1 MIHSI
6 KVINYRDEAITID
19 LEKPENSGFIIRS
32 IDGLGAAKANINV
45 TDIVTNDGGIFNS
58 SRLVSRNIVMK
69 LIFYGID
76 NIESI
81 RQSTYKYFPIKKEL
95 TLVIKTDNR
104 ELEIKGYVESNEA
117 NIFSN
122 EEGADISIICPNPY
136 FYLHGS
142 DSTNVTLFSSVEPIF
157 EFPFMN
163 NSLTEKLIGLS
174 GIHNKT
180 ENIIVYNGD
189 SDVGLTMVI
198 HVVGT
203 AEYIT
208 LWDIKNRKKMTII
221 TTRLKALL
229 GMNLMEK
236 DDIVINTEIGN
247 KSISL
252 VRSGRTHNILGCLE
266 RGSEWLRLYK
276 GDNVFAYT
284 AKTGAE
290 NLQFKIENKVIYEGI

>member
-6 KVINYRDEAITID
+6 KVINYRDEMITID
-19 LEKPENSGFIIRS
+19 LERPEKSGFIIRG

-45 TDIVTNDGGIFNS
+45 SDIVTNDGGIFNS
-58 SRLVSRNIVMK
+58 ARLASRNIVIK
-69 LIFYGID
+69 LVFYGTD

-104 ELEIKGYVESNEA
+104 ELEIKGYVESNEP

-122 EEGADISIICPNPY
+122 EEGTDISIICPNPY

-142 DSTNVTLFSSVEPIF
+142 NSSNVTLFSSVEPVF

-163 NSLTEKLIGLS
+163 DSLTEKLIEFS
-174 GIHNKT
+174 SVHNKT
-180 ENIIVYNGD
+180 ENVIVYNGD
-189 SDVGLTMVI
+189 SDVGLTMTI
-198 HVVGT
+198 HVIGSV
-203 AEYIT
+203 EDIS

-221 TTRLKALL
+221 TTRLKELL
-229 GMNLMEK
+229 GMSLMEK
-236 DDIVINTEIGN
+236 DDIIINTEIGN

-252 VRSGRTHNILGCLE
+252 IRSGRTYNILGCLE
-266 RGSEWLRLYK
+266 KGSEWLRLYK
-276 GDNVFAYT
+276 GDNIFAYT
-284 AKTGAE
+284 ARTGAE
-290 NLQFKIENKVIYEGI
+290 NLQFRVENKVIYEGI